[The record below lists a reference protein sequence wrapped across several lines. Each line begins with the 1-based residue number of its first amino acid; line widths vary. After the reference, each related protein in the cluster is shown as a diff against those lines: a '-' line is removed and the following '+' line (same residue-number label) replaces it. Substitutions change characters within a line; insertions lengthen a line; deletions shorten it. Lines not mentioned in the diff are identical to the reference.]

1 MAPGPVHWPPRPSSA
16 EDWSQVAS
24 ASTLEPQVQELL
36 AEADKADR
44 GAIQGLDAS
53 ALADY
58 RLQHVPADSALFEV
72 TDRHRNT
79 ADRSAV
85 CLVATFLAHRAKEAG
100 VDAVRMPVRSH
111 AVLYSPE
118 PLQQKRVIC
127 T

>member
-1 MAPGPVHWPPRPSSA
+1 M
-16 EDWSQVAS
+16 
-24 ASTLEPQVQELL
+24 QELL

-100 VDAVRMPVRSH
+100 IDSVRMPVGLLSVCLSVCLYRSSFELVRL
-111 AVLYSPE
+111 AKSALGCVCSRRLSAARKGP
-118 PLQQKRVIC
+118 
-127 T
+127 